1 MANKKTN
8 SKLVDTNTYIDMLYM
23 TPEEVTAKDI
33 KTLLENE
40 SSLDFELWE
49 EMNVL
54 ELILPNKNSIDFDP
68 LEVNFKDPSDASF
81 VKNRRI
87 KTIFAINVAETDLPT
102 VIPYFEQIVNKFTG
116 FLCADTEDFN
126 PVYVGT
132 SKM

>member
-54 ELILPNKNSIDFDP
+54 ELILPNKSSIDFDP

-87 KTIFAINVAETDLPT
+87 KTIFAINIAEADLPT